1 MFEGLTGRLGDIF
14 TKLRGRGALT
24 EEDVVAALREVR
36 IALLEADVALPVVK
50 DFVAKVRE
58 RAVGHEVL
66 RSITPGQQ
74 VIKIVHDCL
83 VEMLGEANETLN
95 LTAVPPVPV
104 LMVGLQGSGKTTTT
118 GKIAKRLME
127 RERKRVLMASLD
139 VHRPA
144 AQEQLRVLG
153 EQAKVPTLPIVP
165 GENPVQIAERAL
177 RVARAEGYDVV
188 MLDTAG
194 RLAIDEVLM
203 AEVAAV
209 RDATNPVE
217 TLLVADAMT
226 GQDAVNVAKIFD
238 ERVGLTG
245 IVLTRIDGDAR
256 GGAALSMRAVTGK
269 PIKMLGVGERLDAIE
284 PFHPERLAGRVLG
297 MGDVVSLVERAA
309 ENIDREEAEK
319 LAKKLEKGSFDLDD
333 FASQLKQM
341 GKMGGLGGIMGML
354 PGMGKIKDQL
364 KNANIDDKMLLRQQ
378 AIISSMTKAERK
390 NTKLLN
396 GSRRRRIALGSG
408 TDVADVNR
416 LLKQFLQM
424 QDMMRKMQ
432 KMGKKGFMRSLA
444 GKLPPGMMP
453 PGMGKF

>member
-14 TKLRGRGALT
+14 TKLRGRGALN

-58 RAVGHEVL
+58 RAVGQEVL

-95 LTAVPPVPV
+95 LTAVPPVAI

-118 GKIAKRLME
+118 GKIAKRLVE
-127 RERKRVLMASLD
+127 RDRKRVLMASLD
-139 VHRPA
+139 VARPA

-153 EQAKVPTLPIVP
+153 EQAKVATLPIVP
-165 GENPVQIAERAL
+165 GQTPVEIAKRAIS
-177 RVARAEGYDVV
+177 VARAEGYDVV

-226 GQDAVNVAKIFD
+226 GQDAVNVAKAFD
-238 ERVGLTG
+238 EQIGLTG

-269 PIKMLGVGERLDAIE
+269 PIKLLGVGEQLNALE
-284 PFHPERLAGRVLG
+284 AFHPERLAGRVLG

-319 LAKKLEKGSFDLDD
+319 LAKKMEKGGFDLDD

-354 PGMGKIKDQL
+354 PGMSKIKDQL
-364 KNANIDDKMLLRQQ
+364 KNANIDDKMLQRQQ

-408 TDVADVNR
+408 TEVQDVNR

-424 QDMMRKMQ
+424 QEMMKKMQ

-453 PGMGKF
+453 PGGLR